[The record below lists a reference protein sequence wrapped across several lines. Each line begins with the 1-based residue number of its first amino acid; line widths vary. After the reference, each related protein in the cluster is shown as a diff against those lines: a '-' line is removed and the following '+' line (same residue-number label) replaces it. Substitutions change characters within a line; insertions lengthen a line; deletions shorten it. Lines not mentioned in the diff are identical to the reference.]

1 MLEAADRPIGGIRT
15 DYRHRVGFIDIQFS
29 SNFSKSRFSGA
40 VGVKSRLEKVQ
51 KENEPTQYFEN

>member
-15 DYRHRVGFIDIQFS
+15 DYQHRIGFINIEFS

-40 VGVKSRLEKVQ
+40 VGGEITIREGSEGK
-51 KENEPTQYFEN
+51 

>member
-40 VGVKSRLEKVQ
+40 VGGEITIREGSEGK
-51 KENEPTQYFEN
+51 